1 MLSALLLE
9 AKFDP
14 ELLGED
20 AIRKVA
26 ARIFDAMLE
35 VSAQ

>member
-14 ELLGED
+14 ELLRED
-20 AIRKVA
+20 AIKKVA

-35 VSAQ
+35 IPAQ